1 MNKRTKEDE
10 TDDVY
15 DVEVV
20 LDRKIIDGVTFYLL
34 KWIGYSDEYN
44 TWEPEENLHCKGLI
58 EDYLRR
64 PDKILGATEH
74 NGDLAFIV
82 RTKSR
87 KTDLLA
93 SVMAYKQCPAMVLEF
108 FENRLFWN
116 TNESEEKTL
125 LMSDAVVRKMRKRIG
140 PRPNGYLNHL
150 APRAI
155 IGAVKTSEGLLFL
168 MKWRDSDQFDL
179 IPSDEANAQYTKY
192 VLEFY
197 EEKLKWEDE
206 IPDGISEQL

>member
-1 MNKRTKEDE
+1 
-10 TDDVY
+10 
-15 DVEVV
+15 
-20 LDRKIIDGVTFYLL
+20 
-34 KWIGYSDEYN
+34 
-44 TWEPEENLHCKGLI
+44 
-58 EDYLRR
+58 
-64 PDKILGATEH
+64 
-74 NGDLAFIV
+74 
-82 RTKSR
+82 
-87 KTDLLA
+87 
-93 SVMAYKQCPAMVLEF
+93 MVLEF

-140 PRPNGYLNHL
+140 PRPNGYLKHL

-155 IGAVKTSEGLLFL
+155 IGAVKSSEGLLFL

-179 IPSDEANAQYTKY
+179 IPSDEANAHYTKY

-206 IPDGISEQL
+206 ISDTISEQL